1 MFRLCAFEC
10 FGWRGHVSVFGNFR
24 GEMVDVL
31 GFSFLRRL
39 IFGKGGFDIVGK
51 DGKGLFFW
59 YTRDDLMIGGFGK

>member
-24 GEMVDVL
+24 GEMVDAL

-39 IFGKGGFDIVGK
+39 IFGKGRLILLERMGK
-51 DGKGLFFW
+51 VNFFG
-59 YTRDDLMIGGFGK
+59 I

>member
-39 IFGKGGFDIVGK
+39 IFGKDRK
-51 DGKGLFFW
+51 
-59 YTRDDLMIGGFGK
+59 GFGIRGMI

>member
-24 GEMVDVL
+24 GEMVDAL

-39 IFGKGGFDIVGK
+39 IFGKGGLILLERMGK
-51 DGKGLFFW
+51 VYFFSI
-59 YTRDDLMIGGFGK
+59 RGMMI